1 MGSTWA
7 VDLADTGAV
16 YPWQGYELIMVIVA
30 VALWILWHIIQ
41 LREEKAEY
49 AEDVRLYET
58 ARRLYDTYTQA
69 DDFVRY
75 RITFY

>member
-7 VDLADTGAV
+7 VDLANTGAV

-41 LREEKAEY
+41 LRDEKAEF
-49 AEDVRLYET
+49 AEDIRKYGSKESIKKAL
-58 ARRLYDTYTQA
+58 
-69 DDFVRY
+69 DDHPV
-75 RITFY
+75 

>member
-1 MGSTWA
+1 MTTWA

-16 YPWQGYELIMVIVA
+16 YPWQGYELIMVIVG

-49 AEDVRLYET
+49 AEDIRLYGSKDSIKK
-58 ARRLYDTYTQA
+58 AL
-69 DDFVRY
+69 DDHPV
-75 RITFY
+75 

>member
-1 MGSTWA
+1 MTTWA

-16 YPWQGYELIMVIVA
+16 YPWQGAELIMVIIG

-49 AEDVRLYET
+49 AEDIRLYGSK
-58 ARRLYDTYTQA
+58 ASIKKAL
-69 DDFVRY
+69 DDHPV
-75 RITFY
+75 